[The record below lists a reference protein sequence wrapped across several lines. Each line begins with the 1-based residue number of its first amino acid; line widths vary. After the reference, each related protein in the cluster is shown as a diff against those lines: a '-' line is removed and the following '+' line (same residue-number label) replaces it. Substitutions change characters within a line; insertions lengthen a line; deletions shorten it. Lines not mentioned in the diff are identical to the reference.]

1 MLSGKPF
8 FTKKRIKFIL
18 RSVILPLFAIY
29 IGLAIITTIRDM
41 TTKSNE
47 YAAVLFSD
55 HAITKYD
62 YWASPSAFLGAY
74 IPWTYYFNQKNSSKV
89 CCGVVRFSTPSLIR
103 TDRLRSA
110 LIPYCLLDI
119 LPVPIIASVTDPV
132 FICDL

>member
-47 YAAVLFSD
+47 YAAVLLSD

-74 IPWTYYFNQKNSSKV
+74 IP
-89 CCGVVRFSTPSLIR
+89 
-103 TDRLRSA
+103 
-110 LIPYCLLDI
+110 
-119 LPVPIIASVTDPV
+119 
-132 FICDL
+132 